1 VREADGLCRLC
12 DPCGEE
18 IAVAN
23 DLDRAGDIYRDRRVV
38 MVAGVTRRLMPKHW
52 RLFVLLYINRGDV
65 VLSDRAYDALYR
77 GIRNPPPPR
86 IIGSHISHLRR
97 TLGGSRYEII
107 GHLGIVYRMVV
118 TDQIAEEVELLDR
131 G

>member
-1 VREADGLCRLC
+1 
-12 DPCGEE
+12 
-18 IAVAN
+18 
-23 DLDRAGDIYRDRRVV
+23 

-52 RLFVLLYINRGDV
+52 RLFVLLFINRGDV

-77 GIRNPPPPR
+77 GVRNPPPPR

-107 GHLGIVYRMVV
+107 GHFGIGYRMVV
-118 TDQIAEEVELLDR
+118 ADQVDEEVELS
-131 G
+131 GGG